1 MKTAVSNIAWDMKD
15 DESVYSIMKNNGFS
29 GLEIAPTRF
38 VSEEPYIFKN
48 IVNVKHLLDAT
59 NFQIVS
65 MQSILF
71 GRSEKIF
78 GSQSDR
84 DNLTSYL
91 KLAVDY
97 AAFIGCPNLVFG
109 SPKNRIINNVNSEYS
124 IAVEFFRN
132 IGCYA
137 AANNVVIAMEA
148 NPVIYGTNF
157 INTTKEA
164 CALANEVDSA
174 GFKINLDFGTI
185 IYNEENIEDVR
196 NYIEHVNHVH
206 ISEPG
211 LEVIQERKEHRKL
224 HDILVSAGYKK
235 YISLEMKKPEDFRS
249 LYKSIEYIG
258 GVFCEN

>member
-1 MKTAVSNIAWDMKD
+1 MKTAVSNIAWDAKN
-15 DESVYSIMKNNGFS
+15 DESVYSIMRNNGFS

-38 VSEEPYIFKN
+38 VAEEPYTFKN
-48 IVNVKHLLDAT
+48 MVTAKHILDAI
-59 NFQIVS
+59 NFQTVS

-78 GSQSDR
+78 GSPSDR
-84 DNLTSYL
+84 DSLTSYL

-97 AAFIGCPNLVFG
+97 AVFIGCPNLVFG
-109 SPKNRIINNVNSEYS
+109 SPKNRIINNMLEEYS
-124 IAVEFFRN
+124 IAVEFFQN

-137 AANNVVIAMEA
+137 AANKVVIAMEA

-164 CALANEVDSA
+164 CKLACEVGSD

-185 IYNEENIEDVR
+185 IYNEENIKDVR
-196 NYIEHVNHVH
+196 NYIEYINHVH

-211 LEVIQERKEHRKL
+211 LEVIKERKEHLELR
-224 HDILVSAGYKK
+224 DILFSNGYEK
-235 YISLEMKKPEDFRS
+235 YVSLEMKKPEDIHS
-249 LYKSIEYIG
+249 LYKSIEYVG